1 MDYYKYESG
10 IISKAKKIP
19 ALGPTQFNKG
29 EHDTTKNFILQRPY
43 IEKTIINDTRN
54 IDITPYIVRA
64 GIGNYNLERNNFCA
78 PDVVGRQFDL
88 FPAMQLVSPMNTVE
102 LGEKTISKMFD
113 IKIPDP
119 TDREWINEEARQRA
133 RLTPIMRRNNPT
145 LTANQITDLVNQE
158 LKRNLPLGREQ
169 RYTTGKQNIAQSA
182 LSTKDKLKEIN
193 EEIKQGRALNVQDK
207 ADLMAQLAIILNATQ
222 DPTQFDSMKMM
233 LSSIIIG
240 LKFTG
245 LDYKQLFP
253 STLRIVSGE
262 WLKANKGLAL
272 MYFLSY
278 VPIQNDGTT
287 ELITMTHQIFNLI
300 ISGKIGKTSF
310 ENATRQCSLVKPN
323 SRKYIDL
330 VRRALIDPEQAL
342 WIQTNEEK
350 SNCFDPSISPP
361 YVNYVLTDK
370 TNQTKSLLLTAN
382 DLPNTHTLLPSAP
395 PPSYDF
401 LSVDKD
407 KPQPPPPPK
416 PKKKP

>member
-1 MDYYKYESG
+1 MDYYKYESS

-43 IEKTIINDTRN
+43 IEKTTINDTRN

-102 LGEKTISKMFD
+102 LGEKTISKLFD
-113 IKIPDP
+113 IKIPDS
-119 TDREWINEEARQRA
+119 TDREWINEETRQRA

-182 LSTKDKLKEIN
+182 LTNEQKLNEIN
-193 EEIKQGRALNVQDK
+193 EEIKQGRALNIQDK
-207 ADLMAQLAIILNATQ
+207 ADLMAQLALVLGSTTN
-222 DPTQFDSMKMM
+222 PSQFNSVKEM
-233 LSSIIIG
+233 LSSVLLG
-240 LKFTG
+240 LKATG
-245 LDYKQLFP
+245 LNWKQLFP

-262 WLKANKGLAL
+262 WIKANKGLAL
-272 MYFLSY
+272 MYFMSY
-278 VPIQNDGTT
+278 VPVQNDGTT
-287 ELITMTHQIFNLI
+287 ELITMTHPIFNLI
-300 ISGKIGKTSF
+300 ISGKIGKTSLD
-310 ENATRQCSLVKPN
+310 NADRQCSLGKLS

-330 VRRALIDPEQAL
+330 IRRALIDPEQAL
-342 WIQTNEEK
+342 WIQDNEEK
-350 SNCFDPSISPP
+350 SNCFDPSIGAV
-361 YVNYVLTDK
+361 YVNYVMTSK
-370 TNQTKSLLLTAN
+370 KNRAKAQLLTIN
-382 DLPNTHTLLPSAP
+382 DLPNTHLIIPNVP
-395 PPSYDF
+395 PPTYDF
-401 LSVDKD
+401 QSIDKNN
-407 KPQPPPPPK
+407 P
-416 PKKKP
+416 